1 VAAETT
7 RSLLGGRYRIER
19 LLGRGGM
26 AAVYLAHDERLD
38 RRVAIKRL
46 HADSPVAA
54 TRRFAREAKLG
65 ASLSHPNLVW
75 VFDTVADQDAVLI
88 VMEYVPGTTLAREL
102 EAGPLRPRRAV
113 EVISGVATA
122 LDHAHEHGVVH
133 RDVKPANVLL
143 GTGGKVKLADLG
155 IARAAEHTRITS
167 SGVVLGTASYMAPEQ
182 LDGRRPLPASDV
194 YSLATVAFETLT
206 GRKARRGRTP
216 VEVAHAIATRPPPD
230 LREAWQQAPAEAAEV
245 LKRGMAR
252 ESGDRPRTACELAID
267 LAAALGEESAARARF
282 SAAKAA
288 RSRPERRDEGPSPRP
303 PTPPPGRSRPAA
315 APRRAEHVRPR
326 PASSPR
332 RAAPAPATPR
342 PAPRRRK
349 AVPALLALGL
359 IAVALIVAGIV
370 TFGSGG
376 GAKPT
381 TPRAAKRS
389 PGAAPPASN
398 HSGPSAGTQ
407 APAPSSGPGGPS
419 GSPSGGAAS
428 AGAAGSGP
436 AEGGR
441 LNDEGFAL
449 MRQGRYAEAVPVL
462 RRAVAAFP
470 SGTTDVRYAYA
481 LYNLGRALRLSG
493 HPGEAIPVLERRMR
507 IPNQSDVVRRELEA
521 ARRDAGQG

>member
-7 RSLLGGRYRIER
+7 RSLLAGRYRVER

-46 HADSPVAA
+46 HADSPGAA
-54 TRRFAREAKLG
+54 ARRFAREAKLG

-75 VFDTVADQDAVLI
+75 VFDTVADEDGVLI

-143 GTGGKVKLADLG
+143 GTGGTVKLADLG

-182 LDGRRPLPASDV
+182 LDGRRPLPASDI
-194 YSLATVAFETLT
+194 YSLATVAFEALT

-252 ESGDRPRTACELAID
+252 ESRHRPRTACELAID
-267 LAAALGEESAARARF
+267 LAAALGEERAARARF

-288 RSRPERRDEGPSPRP
+288 RSRAERRDEGPSPRP
-303 PTPPPGRSRPAA
+303 MATPPVRPRPPAAPPRAEPARPAA
-315 APRRAEHVRPR
+315 ALTAGRV
-326 PASSPR
+326 
-332 RAAPAPATPR
+332 APAGPPPAR
-342 PAPRRRK
+342 ARRR
-349 AVPALLALGL
+349 AVPALVAIGL
-359 IAVALIVAGIV
+359 IAVALLVAGIV
-370 TFGSGG
+370 VFDAGG
-376 GAKPT
+376 GGKPS
-381 TPRAAKRS
+381 TPSAAKRS
-389 PGAAPPASN
+389 PGATPRATNPA
-398 HSGPSAGTQ
+398 GPSAGTQ

-419 GSPSGGAAS
+419 GSPSGGTAG
-428 AGAAGSGP
+428 AGAAGTGP
-436 AEGGR
+436 VEGGR

-449 MRQGRYAEAVPVL
+449 MRQGRYAEAVRVL
-462 RRAVAAFP
+462 RRAVGAFP
-470 SGTTDVRYAYA
+470 AGTTDVNYAYA
-481 LYNLGRALRLSG
+481 LYNLGRSLRLSG
-493 HPGEAIPVLERRMR
+493 HPGEAIPVLERRLR
-507 IPNQSDVVRRELEA
+507 IPNQTEVVRRELEA

>member
-7 RSLLGGRYRIER
+7 RSLLAGRYRVER

-26 AAVYLAHDERLD
+26 AAVYLADDERLD

-54 TRRFAREAKLG
+54 TRRFAREARLG
-65 ASLSHPNLVW
+65 ASLTHPNLVW
-75 VFDTVADQDAVLI
+75 VFDTVADQDGVLI

-102 EAGPLRPRRAV
+102 QAGPLRPRRAV
-113 EVISGVATA
+113 EVISGVAMA

-143 GTGGKVKLADLG
+143 GTAGKVKLADLG
-155 IARAAEHTRITS
+155 IASAAEHTRITS

-182 LDGRRPLPASDV
+182 LDGRRPLPASDI
-194 YSLATVAFETLT
+194 YSLATVAFEALT

-216 VEVAHAIATRPPPD
+216 VEVAHAVATAPPPD
-230 LREAWQQAPAEAAEV
+230 LRAAWQRAPAEAAEV
-245 LKRGMAR
+245 LMRGMAR
-252 ESGDRPRTACELAID
+252 ESRDRPRTACELATD

-288 RSRPERRDEGPSPRP
+288 RSRAERRDLGLSPP
-303 PTPPPGRSRPAA
+303 PPATPPVKPRPAA
-315 APRRAEHVRPR
+315 APQRAEPARPR
-326 PASSPR
+326 PA
-332 RAAPAPATPR
+332 AAPGRAVPASRR
-342 PAPRRRK
+342 PAPKRRK

-359 IAVALIVAGIV
+359 VAVALLVAGIV
-370 TFGSGG
+370 ALGSGG
-376 GAKPT
+376 GGKPT
-381 TPRAAKRS
+381 APRAAKRA
-389 PGAAPPASN
+389 PGATN
-398 HSGPSAGTQ
+398 HSAPSAGTQ

-419 GSPSGGAAS
+419 GSSSGGTAG
-428 AGAAGSGP
+428 AGAAASGA
-436 AEGGR
+436 AEGAR

-470 SGTTDVRYAYA
+470 PGTTDVRYAYA
-481 LYNLGRALRLSG
+481 IYNLGRSLRLSG
-493 HPGEAIPVLERRMR
+493 HPGEAIPVLERRLR
-507 IPNQSDVVRRELEA
+507 IPNQADVVRRELEA
-521 ARRDAGQG
+521 ARRDSGRG